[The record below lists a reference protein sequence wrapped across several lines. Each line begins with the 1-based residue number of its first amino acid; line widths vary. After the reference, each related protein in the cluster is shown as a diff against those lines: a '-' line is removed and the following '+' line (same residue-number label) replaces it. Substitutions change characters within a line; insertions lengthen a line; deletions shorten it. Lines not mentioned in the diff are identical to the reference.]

1 MVRIFREVGVKG
13 LQCRTATDSA
23 LDLFSSNPSTPSM
36 SLIRIAPLFALVLA
50 GCSNTQP
57 EQEIYQPDLAHGELV
72 YKGQCGSCHDA
83 GKRSAPALSDAED
96 WDLQSLSAPGI
107 IRQHLAANLI
117 KRQANQGP
125 LSEYDEADV
134 LFYMKSEV
142 GEGESR
148 Y

>member
-1 MVRIFREVGVKG
+1 M
-13 LQCRTATDSA
+13 L
-23 LDLFSSNPSTPSM
+23 
-36 SLIRIAPLFALVLA
+36 LIRIALTCATLALA

-57 EQEIYQPDLAHGELV
+57 EQETYQPDLAHGELV

-107 IRQHLAANLI
+107 VRQHWAMNLL
-117 KRQANQGP
+117 KGQGYQNP

-134 LFYMKSEV
+134 LFYMKSEI
-142 GEGESR
+142 GDGESR